1 MSASN
6 SDVRRGRAIL
16 IAAVI
21 AAASALT
28 LLALRDGPSALV
40 SPGPLGAGHARAE
53 LACSDC
59 HATSSTADACAGC
72 HAGQRSRR
80 EQHRALAAKGALG
93 CADCHRSHGSEA
105 VVVAGAG
112 TSAPH
117 LFPLISRERCERCH
131 TPEQQSDA
139 AFHCFAPGRS
149 ESLCFDEHART
160 APAARGRD
168 AARERARGVVLG
180 STLGSGRSAWQENGT
195 ALVASLGVAL
205 IGFLSLGFRVRPRRG
220 ANRAAGNA
228 PPRKR
233 LPVIDPARCLGC
245 AACVDACPHDVLEVE
260 NYVAVVARPDSCCGL
275 TLCAERC
282 PNGSLVIA
290 EGEPVRNLPRLS
302 SELESLDQPG
312 IYLAG
317 DIGGGGSLI
326 RRAVEQGQS
335 VARAAAV
342 SLRAEGRARGT
353 FDAAVSVIGA
363 GPAGLSA
370 GLVIQQLGLRGVLI
384 EQGRLAE
391 SIQSFPRGKIVL
403 GGAAPHD
410 DLPLFVAECEKDE
423 LVRRWL
429 RSTHKAGLDV
439 REHSRVGDIRRA
451 PGSAPR
457 FEVEFEDPEGERR
470 RVSARRVVIATG
482 SRGSPRK
489 LEIEVPRAAEDRVH
503 YCLSD
508 AKSFAGKR
516 VVIVGLGDTA
526 LEAAS
531 ALVEQP
537 ETTVELVYRGAE
549 FRRGKRKNLEQIERL
564 IEAGRVRIA
573 WSTEVRRIAQ
583 DHLLLSGPAGEE
595 RRAYDA
601 LFVLIGAL
609 TETELL
615 KRAGVRSNL
624 P

>member
-1 MSASN
+1 M
-6 SDVRRGRAIL
+6 
-16 IAAVI
+16 
-21 AAASALT
+21 
-28 LLALRDGPSALV
+28 
-40 SPGPLGAGHARAE
+40 
-53 LACSDC
+53 
-59 HATSSTADACAGC
+59 
-72 HAGQRSRR
+72 
-80 EQHRALAAKGALG
+80 
-93 CADCHRSHGSEA
+93 
-105 VVVAGAG
+105 
-112 TSAPH
+112 
-117 LFPLISRERCERCH
+117 
-131 TPEQQSDA
+131 
-139 AFHCFAPGRS
+139 
-149 ESLCFDEHART
+149 
-160 APAARGRD
+160 
-168 AARERARGVVLG
+168 
-180 STLGSGRSAWQENGT
+180 
-195 ALVASLGVAL
+195 
-205 IGFLSLGFRVRPRRG
+205 
-220 ANRAAGNA
+220 
-228 PPRKR
+228 
-233 LPVIDPARCLGC
+233 
-245 AACVDACPHDVLEVE
+245 
-260 NYVAVVARPDSCCGL
+260 
-275 TLCAERC
+275 
-282 PNGSLVIA
+282 
-290 EGEPVRNLPRLS
+290 
-302 SELESLDQPG
+302 
-312 IYLAG
+312 
-317 DIGGGGSLI
+317 
-326 RRAVEQGQS
+326 
-335 VARAAAV
+335 
-342 SLRAEGRARGT
+342 
-353 FDAAVSVIGA
+353 
-363 GPAGLSA
+363 
-370 GLVIQQLGLRGVLI
+370 
-384 EQGRLAE
+384 
-391 SIQSFPRGKIVL
+391 
-403 GGAAPHD
+403 
-410 DLPLFVAECEKDE
+410 AECEKDE